1 MSRRALRARGL
12 DVLRDQ
18 LSGRDVAIV
27 GQVAEL
33 RLMSGRQIEAVHFPA
48 IEHDNP
54 DAAARA
60 CRRSLDRL
68 ARERLLVR
76 LERRIGGARAGSGS
90 FVYAL
95 GPVGHRLLAL
105 SRPRPRYREPTA
117 TFTDHTLAI
126 TQLVVEVTGAVRQ
139 QRFDLLICQAEP
151 RCWRQ
156 FSAMGAQSVLRP
168 DLFLTL
174 GVGEFEHRW
183 FCEVD
188 RGTEHLPA
196 VIRKCRVYD
205 AYYASG
211 HEQSAHGV
219 FPRVY
224 WIVPDDTRA
233 RRLRDAITADR
244 RLTDGLFVVTTFDR
258 ALDVLA
264 GGTP

>member
-1 MSRRALRARGL
+1 MSHRPLRARGL

-27 GQVAEL
+27 GQIAEL
-33 RLMSGRQIEAVHFPA
+33 RLMSGRQIEAIHFPA
-48 IEHDNP
+48 ADHDNA

-126 TQLVVEVTGAVRQ
+126 TQLVVDVTDAMRRN
-139 QRFDLLICQAEP
+139 RFDLLVCQAEP
-151 RCWRQ
+151 RCWRR
-156 FSAMGAQSVLRP
+156 FATMGAPSVLRP

-196 VIRKCRVYD
+196 VLRKCRVYD

-211 HEQSAHGV
+211 TEQSAHGV
-219 FPRVY
+219 FPRVC
-224 WIVPDDTRA
+224 WLVPDDTRA
-233 RRLRDAITADR
+233 RRLRDAIAADR
-244 RLTDGLFVVTTFDR
+244 RLTDALFVVTTLDR

-264 GGTP
+264 RGTP